1 MIAIHTSHF
10 TRSHPPLLPGT
21 VPGKVQYIEM
31 LRIIE
36 KSDNEK
42 SILAWVYG
50 IYYATDFFPQS
61 NDECKRLAKALKK
74 EGLQYQ

>member
-10 TRSHPPLLPGT
+10 TLHTLYYQ
-21 VPGKVQYIEM
+21 VQYIEM

-50 IYYATDFFPQS
+50 IYATDFFPQS